1 MFTFP
6 RVDPEFK
13 AIIPPLL
20 AEEREQLE
28 SNLLTSRKCRDAI
41 ILWDGVI
48 IDGHNRFELCMK
60 HGIEFKIEEMPFSS
74 REEAR
79 LWIIENQLG
88 RRNLTDAARIE
99 LALIKEEM
107 LKERAK
113 QNLSS
118 VGGDRKSPY
127 PKSSKLPDEP
137 IYVLDAIAEAAKVG
151 RGTLHRYQQIKES
164 GNRELL
170 ERVKSGELKIGTAH
184 SLLGRE
190 INKKLRHAD
199 KMLEFIAEH
208 VFVGDG
214 AEGKDSDAEVRRNI
228 TVELNELSQQL
239 QVLLAKWKE
248 YQPNEHSA

>member
-99 LALIKEEM
+99 LALTKAEM
-107 LKERAK
+107 LKEQAK
-113 QNLSS
+113 LNQSLA
-118 VGGDRKSPY
+118 GQERKKGS
-127 PKSSKLPDEP
+127 
-137 IYVLDAIAEAAKVG
+137 
-151 RGTLHRYQQIKES
+151 
-164 GNRELL
+164 
-170 ERVKSGELKIGTAH
+170 
-184 SLLGRE
+184 
-190 INKKLRHAD
+190 
-199 KMLEFIAEH
+199 F
-208 VFVGDG
+208 
-214 AEGKDSDAEVRRNI
+214 
-228 TVELNELSQQL
+228 
-239 QVLLAKWKE
+239 
-248 YQPNEHSA
+248 